1 MTTSPAYV
9 PAPPGLPFST
19 AVRAGGFLLLSGQIP
34 FDADNKPH
42 GGTIEE
48 QTHAVLQSISTT
60 LEGLGSSLRRVV
72 KTTVWLSDL
81 ANVAAFNQIYLR
93 HFQEGAYPARSLVEA
108 KLAFGVAVEIEVL
121 AIDDSVSS

>member
-1 MTTSPAYV
+1 MTTSPAYLS
-9 PAPPGLPFST
+9 ASPGLPFSA

-42 GGTIEE
+42 VGTIEE
-48 QTHAVLQSISTT
+48 QTHAVLQRISTT

-81 ANVAAFNQIYLR
+81 ANFAAFNQIYTLY
-93 HFQEGAYPARSLVEA
+93 FQEGAYPARSLVEA
-108 KLAFGVAVEIEVL
+108 KLVFGVAVEIEVL
-121 AIDDSVSS
+121 AIDDSVSP